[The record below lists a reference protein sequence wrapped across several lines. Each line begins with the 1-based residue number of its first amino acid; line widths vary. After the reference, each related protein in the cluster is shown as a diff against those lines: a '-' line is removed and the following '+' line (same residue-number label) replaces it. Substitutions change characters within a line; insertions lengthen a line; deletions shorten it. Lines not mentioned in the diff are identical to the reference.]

1 MWTKARIVFISKK
14 IYISLWYILLTNS
27 LSGFFCL
34 PTKCRAWAA
43 CGWWGRNT
51 RVPRVYQGCSIPH
64 VLRHKAHSA
73 AAWLLKCNNTCLD
86 VACESQTGGIT
97 DPLGG
102 DLLSREPQKICQGLL
117 IVQAGGHPQLQK
129 LHWFIVWFLLF
140 WFGLKSNWYVFLQL
154 QVTRAGSGGSA
165 RCADSLSP
173 SPPPRLPVPTQDR
186 QPVLGQH
193 SCARS
198 LTGAAR
204 TSLRNRVKSPGNCS
218 CSSFPRNRQALRK
231 NFHIY
236 PSQ

>member
-1 MWTKARIVFISKK
+1 M
-14 IYISLWYILLTNS
+14 Y
-27 LSGFFCL
+27 LSGIFCL
-34 PTKCRAWAA
+34 QIACQGSFACLQNVGLGLPVADEAGTLVCRACTRAA
-43 CGWWGRNT
+43 PSLT
-51 RVPRVYQGCSIPH
+51 SSDTKP
-64 VLRHKAHSA
+64 HSA

-173 SPPPRLPVPTQDR
+173 SPPPRLPVPAQDK

-198 LTGAAR
+198 LAGAAR